1 MNKKI
6 TLNKLIQYHYN
17 EISPQEKLEIKK
29 ALQTDKAL
37 KAESHKLL
45 FSKRILDRNK
55 RKPSATSI
63 RFILDYNRKSQGEFE
78 LAD

>member
-6 TLNKLIQYHYN
+6 TLNQLIKYHYN
-17 EISPQEKLEIKK
+17 EISVQEKAEIRQ
-29 ALQTDKAL
+29 ALQLDTSL
-37 KAESHKLL
+37 REESHKLL
-45 FSKRILDRNK
+45 FSKRILDRSK

>member
-37 KAESHKLL
+37 KSESHKLL